1 MIVRL
6 MGEGQYRIENHNI
19 ASMNELDDEATA
31 AIGANDA
38 DALAQHLNDLWEIV
52 RSEGTRLPDEDLS
65 PSDAIVPPF
74 DLSLE
79 EAARL
84 LGDDGFIPDLPS

>member
-1 MIVRL
+1 
-6 MGEGQYRIENHNI
+6 
-19 ASMNELDDEATA
+19 MNELDDEATA

>member
-6 MGEGQYRIENHNI
+6 MGEGQYRMENHFI
-19 ASMNELDDEATA
+19 ASMNEFDDEASA
-31 AIGANDA
+31 AIEANDA
-38 DALAQHLNDLWEIV
+38 EALAQHLNDLWEIV